1 MHDHRGNAELLVSL
15 VVKLENHYV
24 RLAAVDAGMLTEILG
39 ESIASFVQDLLA
51 TLGADG
57 LEAILRSLA

>member
-1 MHDHRGNAELLVSL
+1 
-15 VVKLENHYV
+15 
-24 RLAAVDAGMLTEILG
+24 MLTEKLG